1 MIKDFF
7 IYLGLGLVLLVLQAT
22 WLYGE
27 WINPFRLDLVFILIV
42 FIATQDQLGMGLI
55 LSALLGLWVDILS
68 WGILGLSMTLYP
80 LLLWIYHSVWVRTN
94 IQSLLF
100 KVFSVLILQVLY
112 CFLTYFFEPVFQP
125 GFYKR
130 AVVLK
135 YPPVGHHHVGQFT
148 SILPFPGFLR
158 EKACYGLTD
167 NAPA

>member
-112 CFLTYFFEPVFQP
+112 CFLTYFFLNLSFSQD
-125 GFYKR
+125 
-130 AVVLK
+130 
-135 YPPVGHHHVGQFT
+135 FT
-148 SILPFPGFLR
+148 REQSFLSILQSVITMLVSLPLFYLFQVFFGKR
-158 EKACYGLTD
+158 
-167 NAPA
+167 PAMG

>member
-42 FIATQDQLGMGLI
+42 FVATQDQLGMGLI

-112 CFLTYFFEPVFQP
+112 CFLTYFFLNLSF
-125 GFYKR
+125 
-130 AVVLK
+130 
-135 YPPVGHHHVGQFT
+135 GQDFT
-148 SILPFPGFLR
+148 REQSFLSILQSVITMLVSLPLLYLFQVFFGKR
-158 EKACYGLTD
+158 
-167 NAPA
+167 PAMG